1 MGKKLNVYDLAYMI
15 GTGYLDTITL
25 KQSDAV
31 MFDIDDTLLNTTNYK
46 PIKPIIKLLK
56 RCSELGLIIVIITA
70 RDSRYTR
77 GTIDDLENLNLYPVF
92 NKKDFVFPK
101 DALFYDYL
109 YLRHSPEENHDLFKS
124 DVKKRLLDEFKLRIV
139 MSVGDNEID
148 VVGNYSGFG
157 IKLPNERDPR
167 LFYKRLGTNNL
178 IPVN

>member
-1 MGKKLNVYDLAYMI
+1 MGRKPNVYELAYKI
-15 GTGYLDTITL
+15 GTEYLDTIIL
-25 KQSDAV
+25 KPMDAV
-31 MFDIDDTLLNTTNYK
+31 MFDIDDTLLYTSNFN

-56 RCSELGLIIVIITA
+56 RCSDLGLIIVIITA

-77 GTIDDLENLNLYPVF
+77 GTVHDLQNINLYPVF

-109 YLRHSPEENHDLFKS
+109 YLRHNPEENHELFKS
-124 DVKKRLLDEFKLRIV
+124 DVKKRLLDELKIKIV

-167 LFYKRLGTNNL
+167 LFYKENNNL
-178 IPVN
+178 IPLN